1 MNENKPLVSIC
12 CLTYNHEGFIRN
24 AIEGFL
30 SQVTSFPVEII
41 IHDDASTD
49 GTTKIVLEYASRF
62 PERILAVIQK
72 VNQYSIGKLSLTN
85 LINDHARGKY
95 VALCEGD
102 DYWTDP
108 NKLQKQVDFLE
119 TNPDYS
125 ICVSGYTRLIHGTLE
140 KSNVIQT
147 IKENDHGHNGYTF
160 SLEEMQK
167 KWITKTLTAVI
178 RKTILS
184 KIDFS
189 MYRHVRDIHLFYHLC
204 KKHKG
209 FYFTENFGVYR
220 VHEGGVNSMKQGRVN
235 FNAAYDCYKELYE
248 HNKDVFTRDMYRR
261 HTLALLNY
269 NLFNKYSGNTWGL
282 TFSLFFEAVVLTRRL
297 SEIKFLFTA
306 LIPSGLKDNLRSS
319 LNFHY

>member
-1 MNENKPLVSIC
+1 MNESKPLVSIC
-12 CLTYNHEGFIRN
+12 CLTYNHENFIRS
-24 AIEGFL
+24 AIDGFL
-30 SQVTSFPVEII
+30 SQVTSFPFEII

-62 PERILAVIQK
+62 PELIHAVIQT
-72 VNQYSIGKLSLTN
+72 VNQYSIGKLSLTK
-85 LINDHARGKY
+85 LINDHSRGKY

-102 DYWTDP
+102 DYWTNP

-125 ICVSGYTRLIHGTLE
+125 ICVSGYTRLIHSTLE
-140 KSNVIQT
+140 KSNIIQT
-147 IKENDHGHNGYTF
+147 IKENDRGHNGFTF

-178 RKTILS
+178 RKTILA

-204 KKHKG
+204 KKHRG
-209 FYFTENFGVYR
+209 FYFTEIFGVFR
-220 VHEGGVNSMKQGRVN
+220 VHEGGINSMKQGRVN
-235 FNAAYDCYKELYE
+235 YNAAYNCYRELYE
-248 HNKDVFTRDMYRR
+248 HNKDDFTRDMCRR

-269 NLFNKYSGNTWGL
+269 NLFNKYEGNTL
-282 TFSLFFEAVVLTRRL
+282 SLKFNLFFEAVVLTRRL
-297 SEIKFLFTA
+297 PEIKYLFTA
-306 LIPSGLKDNLRSS
+306 LIHSGLKDNLRSS
-319 LNFHY
+319 LNFYY